1 MNGSMSFVEN
11 VKMLLGFK
19 AKGRKVVEDSERSRL
34 RKAAAHYKALFRA
47 EKHDIAP

>member
-1 MNGSMSFVEN
+1 MSFTKN
-11 VKMLLGFK
+11 VKGFSGLK